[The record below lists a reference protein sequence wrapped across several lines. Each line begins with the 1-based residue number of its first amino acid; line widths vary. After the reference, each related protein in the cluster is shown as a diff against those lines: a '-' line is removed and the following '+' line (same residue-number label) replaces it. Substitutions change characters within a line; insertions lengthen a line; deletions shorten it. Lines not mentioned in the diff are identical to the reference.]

1 MRNPYQLGRLLGM
14 VGLGGPLVAL
24 FRRSIEKLGAKID
37 RNKATIVIFL
47 PTLLY
52 MALFFLYAVSIWDFY
67 HGFMGLALLTFL
79 PCFFG
84 CYFILPVVGLVQLVF
99 GICSL
104 FIKNGEGPQH
114 ILSAIATLLL
124 TACFFLFLMAG
135 NVVTV

>member
-1 MRNPYQLGRLLGM
+1 MNSPAQPPQEERAKGKQHMAKEPR
-14 VGLGGPLVAL
+14 A
-24 FRRSIEKLGAKID
+24 RS
-37 RNKATIVIFL
+37 ATAVIFL

-84 CYFILPVVGLVQLVF
+84 CFFILPVVGLAQFVF
-99 GICSL
+99 GIYSL
-104 FIKNGEGPQH
+104 FIKNDEGPQH
-114 ILSAIATLLL
+114 ILSALATLLL